1 MPMIIIVLLGVVA
14 ACIDSFNCYNNL
26 MLVFLELI
34 LSGIYIYMSS
44 SLKFLGSYVLHTCSQ
59 TWLNVDQ
66 SKSKM
71 DCVLVPNLQHCI
83 YVTGSRCLHL

>member
-1 MPMIIIVLLGVVA
+1 MNGDAVYRRSRCHTLYCIIIVLLGVVA
-14 ACIDSFNCYNNL
+14 ACIDSFNCYYNL

-59 TWLNVDQ
+59 TWLNVD
-66 SKSKM
+66 
-71 DCVLVPNLQHCI
+71 
-83 YVTGSRCLHL
+83 